1 MNLVVSENSN
11 LASSHKLVHVDQS
24 AQPVVSTYPSQ
35 RPEGRQKLNWA
46 SGLALPVDTRPV
58 GAENVIRVA

>member
-24 AQPVVSTYPSQ
+24 AQPVVSAYPS
-35 RPEGRQKLNWA
+35 RMVPEMPVLAVGGGHHRERRRVLR
-46 SGLALPVDTRPV
+46 SRGLR
-58 GAENVIRVA
+58 